1 MAYENL
7 LKSVEESAQEKEREL
22 LDKARSIVQAI
33 FEETK
38 NQASALQTS
47 LLEEA
52 KNAVAVEKN
61 KLMYLTKG
69 ENKEKLIKTKERVY
83 ASAFTEAEQ
92 SLSQIRKDPK
102 YPVILKNLAH
112 EALGAL
118 GALGGEKILI
128 HIDKQ
133 DELLM
138 KGILS
143 DLNSSENVK
152 TDLHTAGGLVV
163 STPDG
168 SVNISNTIESRLERA
183 KEQKKLQIYTALFG
197 D

>member
-33 FEETK
+33 SEETK
-38 NQASALQTS
+38 NQASELQKS

-52 KNAVAVEKN
+52 KNSVAVEKN
-61 KLMYLTKG
+61 KLFYLTKG
-69 ENKEKLIKTKERVY
+69 ENKEKLIKTKERVF
-83 ASAFTEAEQ
+83 ATAFTEAEQ
-92 SLSQIRKDPK
+92 SLSQIRKDPR
-102 YPVILKNLAH
+102 YPDILKNLAH
-112 EALGAL
+112 EAF
-118 GALGGEKILI
+118 GALGGEKI
-128 HIDKQ
+128 HVHVDKQ
-133 DELLM
+133 DENLI

-143 DLNSSENVK
+143 DLNSSGKVK
-152 TDLHTAGGLVV
+152 TDIQTAGGLVV

>member
-22 LDKARSIVQAI
+22 KDKARSIVQAI
-33 FEETK
+33 SEETK

-52 KNAVAVEKN
+52 KNTVAVEKN

-83 ASAFTEAEQ
+83 TTAFTEAEQ
-92 SLSQIRKDPK
+92 FLSQIRKDPR

-112 EALGAL
+112 EALL
-118 GALGGEKILI
+118 ALGGEKI
-128 HIDKQ
+128 HVHVDKQ
-133 DELLM
+133 DENLIR
-138 KGILS
+138 GILS
-143 DLNSSENVK
+143 DLNFSGEIK
-152 TDLHTAGGLVV
+152 TDLQTAGGLVV
-163 STPDG
+163 SAPDG

-183 KEQKKLQIYTALFG
+183 KEQKKLQIYSSLFG

>member
-33 FEETK
+33 SEETK

-47 LLEEA
+47 LLEVA
-52 KNAVAVEKN
+52 KKSVAVEKN

-69 ENKEKLIKTKERVY
+69 ENKEKLIKTKERVF

-118 GALGGEKILI
+118 KGEKIHVHVDKKDENLI
-128 HIDKQ
+128 
-133 DELLM
+133 
-138 KGILS
+138 KGILT
-143 DLNSSENVK
+143 DLNSSGKVK
-152 TDLHTAGGLVV
+152 TDIQTAGGLVV

>member
-33 FEETK
+33 SEETK
-38 NQASALQTS
+38 NQASALQKS

-52 KNAVAVEKN
+52 KKSVAVEKN
-61 KLMYLTKG
+61 KLMYVTKG
-69 ENKEKLIKTKERVY
+69 ENKEKLIKTKEQVF
-83 ASAFTEAEQ
+83 ATAFSEAEQ

-102 YPVILKNLAH
+102 YPVILKNLAL
-112 EALGAL
+112 EAL
-118 GALGGEKILI
+118 GALGGEKI
-128 HIDKQ
+128 HVHVDKQ
-133 DELLM
+133 DENLI

-143 DLNSSENVK
+143 DLNSSGKVK
-152 TDLHTAGGLVV
+152 TDLQTAGGLVV

-168 SVNISNTIESRLERA
+168 SVNISNTLESRLERA
-183 KEQKKLQIYTALFG
+183 REQKKLQIYTALFG

>member
-22 LDKARSIVQAI
+22 LDKARSDVQAI
-33 FEETK
+33 SEETK
-38 NQASALQTS
+38 NQAAARQKSI
-47 LLEEA
+47 LEEA
-52 KNAVAVEKN
+52 KSAVAVEKN

-69 ENKEKLIKTKERVY
+69 ENKEKLINTKERVF
-83 ASAFTEAEQ
+83 AAAFAEAEQ

-118 GALGGEKILI
+118 GTLGGEKILV
-128 HIDKQ
+128 HVDKQ
-133 DELLM
+133 DEHLM
-138 KGILS
+138 KGILP
-143 DLNSSENVK
+143 DLNSSGKVK
-152 TDLHTAGGLVV
+152 TDIQTAGGLVV

-183 KEQKKLQIYTALFG
+183 KEQKKLQIYTVLFG

>member
-22 LDKARSIVQAI
+22 LDKACSIVQAI
-33 FEETK
+33 SEETK
-38 NQASALQTS
+38 NQASARQKS

-52 KNAVAVEKN
+52 KKSVAVEKN

-69 ENKEKLIKTKERVY
+69 ETKEKLIKTKERVF
-83 ASAFTEAEQ
+83 STAFAEAEK
-92 SLSQIRKDPK
+92 SLSQIRMDPK
-102 YPVILKNLAH
+102 YPGILKNLAN
-112 EALGAL
+112 EAIGAH
-118 GALGGEKILI
+118 GGEKILI
-128 HIDKQ
+128 HIDKL
-133 DELLM
+133 DELLI

-143 DLNSSENVK
+143 DLNSSGKVK

-183 KEQKKLQIYTALFG
+183 KEQKKLQIYTILFG

>member
-69 ENKEKLIKTKERVY
+69 ENKEKIIKTKERVY
-83 ASAFTEAEQ
+83 ASAFTEAEK

-118 GALGGEKILI
+118 KGEKI
-128 HIDKQ
+128 HVHVDKQ
-133 DELLM
+133 DENLIQ
-138 KGILS
+138 GILT
-143 DLNSSENVK
+143 DLNSSGKVK
-152 TDLHTAGGLVV
+152 TDIQTAGGLVV
-163 STPDG
+163 SASDG

-183 KEQKKLQIYTALFG
+183 KEQKKLQIYTSLFG
-197 D
+197 G